1 MLSLD
6 GVVLFPLW
14 WFWCCVWCEE
24 VSGRMVLVPVV
35 FVVIQVVGSIVR
47 YEGFKWCVCRVVG
60 VVGNCM

>member
-1 MLSLD
+1 
-6 GVVLFPLW
+6 
-14 WFWCCVWCEE
+14 
-24 VSGRMVLVPVV
+24 MVLVPVV